1 MKRDMRR
8 NTPNHREYFKD
19 AMEGKISISDV
30 LDSQVKEGEEVQIL
44 AVPIWKD
51 GVSCGVIFGIVNL
64 GTMDKLMENVTGSDI
79 YTQIVDSK
87 GNYVTRYQNKDT
99 LIQNK
104 NVFVFPGDKGSGTKY
119 LGYVDVSDVAELGN
133 VKAYIIDSKVAM
145 KAYAYQEDSKFKD
158 ELMKELRRIM

>member
-1 MKRDMRR
+1 MVKQ
-8 NTPNHREYFKD
+8 YFYRLTIMQALNKKKSSEL
-19 AMEGKISISDV
+19 AGIS
-30 LDSQVKEGEEVQIL
+30 
-44 AVPIWKD
+44 
-51 GVSCGVIFGIVNL
+51 
-64 GTMDKLMENVTGSDI
+64 NVE
-79 YTQIVDSK
+79 
-87 GNYVTRYQNKDT
+87 
-99 LIQNK
+99 